1 MLRKILTTTAAATFA
16 LSSISAASLTALTFS
31 ADMAIAGNGKG
42 NNGNGNGNGNG
53 NRNNGN
59 GNSNGNSQG
68 SIASSLGALNA
79 AHANP
84 NALANAAP
92 NSRVGLIATY
102 QREAQLSN
110 DLAAAEADALAEL
123 LLLVPAPRPI
133 DVIQAEIELAI
144 IAGLNTDL
152 LEAELAATVAYND
165 AVADTLAQQQ
175 DENEALEAAANKD
188 VPTGEALDALRTMLG
203 LE

>member
-42 NNGNGNGNGNG
+42 NNGNGNGNG

-102 QREAQLSN
+102 QREAQLTN

-165 AVADTLAQQQ
+165 AATDTLEQQQ
-175 DENEALEAAANKD
+175 DENAALEAAANKD